1 MSIKSQECSLDNH
14 TITWTV
20 TQCQYSHR
28 NVFCTITPLDTTLDQ
43 VDPLVIVLG
52 WGFFPDFYDP
62 PTPTFF
68 LSFGPAITPP
78 PHFFLHNHV
87 KSRYFWPHPHIFSHI
102 LHSTHSIPPWIKLI
116 HLLLYWVGDFSR
128 IFMTPLPPHFF
139 YLLVQ
144 LLPHPHIFSFIIML
158 NHGTFDPTPTFFH
171 ISCTPPT
178 FYFANH
184 SHIRTLQ
191 SREWKKTWRREFLCV
206 TSFRFRRSFPSMAVT

>member
-1 MSIKSQECSLDNH
+1 MSIRAQECSLDNH

-102 LHSTHSIPPWIKLI
+102 LHSTHILFCKSQSHKNTAIAGVYTTPKNMKKGIPLCDVIP
-116 HLLLYWVGDFSR
+116 YPV
-128 IFMTPLPPHFF
+128 
-139 YLLVQ
+139 
-144 LLPHPHIFSFIIML
+144 FSFNGRHINECHRISKFL
-158 NHGTFDPTPTFFH
+158 NLHA
-171 ISCTPPT
+171 S
-178 FYFANH
+178 
-184 SHIRTLQ
+184 TLMV
-191 SREWKKTWRREFLCV
+191 SKTAIF
-206 TSFRFRRSFPSMAVT
+206 

>member
-1 MSIKSQECSLDNH
+1 MSIQSQACSLDNHTNLGQSHNVTQSKSQTTALRAYLKLQRWVLIKGNLDNH

-20 TQCQYSHR
+20 TQCQYGHR
-28 NVFCTITPLDTTLDQ
+28 SAVWTITQ
-43 VDPLVIVLG
+43 SLG
-52 WGFFPDFYDP
+52 Q
-62 PTPTFF
+62 
-68 LSFGPAITPP
+68 S
-78 PHFFLHNHV
+78 HNV
-87 KSRYFWPHPHIFSHI
+87 NTVTGMYFVQSH
-102 LHSTHSIPPWIKLI
+102 HSIPPWIKLI

-191 SREWKKTWRREFLCV
+191 SRECTLHQKTWRREFLCV
-206 TSFRFRRSFPSMAVT
+206 TSFRIRSFPSMAVT